1 MSPKGIFPFE
11 FNSRF
16 SGTTSIRAYFG
27 FNEPEMFIN
36 NYFLNKEI
44 KKQKIKKGMALR
56 YIEEI
61 FIDNKNYKN
70 IKYNFGRGKI
80 NRWF

>member
-1 MSPKGIFPFE
+1 MHNASISFICLSKIISDNIEELDLCTAHP
-11 FNSRF
+11 S
-16 SGTTSIRAYFG
+16 TS
-27 FNEPEMFIN
+27 
-36 NYFLNKEI
+36 
-44 KKQKIKKGMALR
+44 R